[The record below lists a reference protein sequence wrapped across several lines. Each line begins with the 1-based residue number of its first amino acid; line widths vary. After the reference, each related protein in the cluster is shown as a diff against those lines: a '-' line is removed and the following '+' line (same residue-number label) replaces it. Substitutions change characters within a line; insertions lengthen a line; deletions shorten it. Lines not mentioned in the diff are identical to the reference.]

1 MMALCDIDFQH
12 GNSLQGMNC
21 KNVTSKGKFTN
32 VEKEQI
38 IKGTT
43 QSNTKKNEDRRKI
56 ARQKTPF
63 FLKKGNGRKKR
74 LEGVEGVIKTSRR
87 EGEEVHVQRRGK
99 EC

>member
-1 MMALCDIDFQH
+1 M
-12 GNSLQGMNC
+12 QGVNC
-21 KNVTSKGKFTN
+21 KNVTSKCKSTN
-32 VEKEQI
+32 AVREQI

-43 QSNTKKNEDRRKI
+43 QSNTKKNEDKRKI
-56 ARQKTPF
+56 ARQKKTF